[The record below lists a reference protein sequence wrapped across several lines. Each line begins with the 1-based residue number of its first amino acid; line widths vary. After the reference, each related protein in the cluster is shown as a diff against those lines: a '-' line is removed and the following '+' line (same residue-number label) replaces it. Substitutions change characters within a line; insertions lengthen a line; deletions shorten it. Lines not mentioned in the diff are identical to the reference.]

1 MNKNLD
7 FETYLLVS
15 PQKYLISIEK
25 KNNFENIFRKEKTL
39 KKK

>member
-25 KNNFENIFRKEKTL
+25 KLILKTYSEKKKPL